1 MKLAKSNNELAR
13 SVLDFKIPNGND
25 EIEATKVIDEIEVKK
40 EIEQDKA

>member
-25 EIEATKVIDEIEVKK
+25 EIKPLEVIDEIEVKK
-40 EIEQDKA
+40 